1 MAYLHLIAAGNYVL
15 LNPTTSRQHYINGRN
30 IGVLVSNQ
38 SPALVPNESPTVY
51 RRRLGRKLQRFRE
64 AAQIKLDDVAKHLQ
78 YNNTTVRR
86 MEAGKIGINP
96 RDVRELANLYG
107 ITAQERN
114 EILTLADQ
122 QSRQPGMWHS
132 YWNAVSQA
140 FYSYLGLES
149 SASSIKVFENI
160 YVNGILQT
168 EAYTRALV
176 DGINPGT
183 AESDREKLVVMRQKR
198 METLTRDHAPL
209 FIAVLDELAVAR
221 VVGSI
226 AVMAAQIRHLLDI
239 SDLPNISIR
248 VVPRFAGAY
257 VGMEGPFFILEFP
270 DEDDLDVVFT
280 EGIAGSFFLERPKIV
295 RRYKERF
302 DAIVQRSLSPEASR
316 NLLKN
321 TLKEFDLQ

>member
-1 MAYLHLIAAGNYVL
+1 
-15 LNPTTSRQHYINGRN
+15 
-30 IGVLVSNQ
+30 VSNQ
-38 SPALVPNESPTVY
+38 SPILVSNESPTVY
-51 RRRLGRKLQRFRE
+51 RRRLGKKLREFRE

-107 ITAQERN
+107 ITTSERN

-132 YWNAVSQA
+132 YWNAVPQA
-140 FYSYLGLES
+140 FYNYLGLES

-160 YVNGILQT
+160 WVNGLLQT

-176 DGINPGT
+176 DGINPGAT
-183 AESDREKLVVMRQKR
+183 ESDREKLVTMRQKR

-209 FIAVLDELAVAR
+209 FIAVLDELTIAR
-221 VVGSI
+221 VVGGT
-226 AVMAAQIRHLLDI
+226 AVMAAQIRHLLEI
-239 SDLPNISIR
+239 SDLPNVSIC

-257 VGMEGPFFILEFP
+257 VGMEGSFFILEFP
-270 DEDDLDVVFT
+270 VEEDLDVVFT
-280 EGIAGSFFLERPKIV
+280 ECTAGSFFLERPKIV
-295 RRYKERF
+295 RTYKERF
-302 DAIVQRSLSPEASR
+302 DAIAQRSLSPEASR

-321 TLKEFDLQ
+321 ALKEFDLQ